1 MKDRSVEFKENFP
14 DYLCVK
20 HKIAEHTEKQ
30 TFHLHSQLE
39 IIFTISDNLICFYEN
54 AVIRIPKYSFLLLN
68 TMCLHYVD
76 SLPNSGVCDRYV
88 ITFSS
93 EFLKDIQSS
102 GVNLLGCFLEPEAS
116 HILLTPPSESVPWIL
131 HLLDAMETE
140 TMHSS
145 FHALSDNIDERFS
158 TLTLKYQLASLLTE
172 LNRLYLSHFQV
183 ASSLKH
189 QRYSSLVS
197 DVCSYIEQ
205 NVENEISI
213 EDLARRFAV
222 SKTFLYNIT
231 REFLNLPLSDYISMV
246 RINKAKSYL
255 ANTDYS
261 IEIISQKVGYSSISS
276 FSRFFKNNVGMSPL
290 KYRKITET

>member
-1 MKDRSVEFKENFP
+1 
-14 DYLCVK
+14 
-20 HKIAEHTEKQ
+20 
-30 TFHLHSQLE
+30 
-39 IIFTISDNLICFYEN
+39 
-54 AVIRIPKYSFLLLN
+54 
-68 TMCLHYVD
+68 MCLHYVD

-197 DVCSYIEQ
+197 EVCSYIEQ

-213 EDLARRFAV
+213 EDLARHFAV